1 MYFFPPSTSLVSVFL
16 QTIVQNRF
24 APISHCTSTCV
35 FQSSPP
41 NMENT
46 TPYYDDADGPFVTP
60 CSRYSDNNVGAK
72 LSILYYFMFLISLF
86 GNGLVL
92 IIIYRWVVTESEARI
107 KPTWCC
113 IKKKNFFFFSIIL
126 SPWKFKCAKH
136 EHFFNFYCGSLQLL
150 CDLQLNL

>member
-113 IKKKNFFFFSIIL
+113 IKKKNFFFFFPL
-126 SPWKFKCAKH
+126 
-136 EHFFNFYCGSLQLL
+136 YCYHLGN
-150 CDLQLNL
+150 LNALNMSTFLIFTAGHYNCCVICN